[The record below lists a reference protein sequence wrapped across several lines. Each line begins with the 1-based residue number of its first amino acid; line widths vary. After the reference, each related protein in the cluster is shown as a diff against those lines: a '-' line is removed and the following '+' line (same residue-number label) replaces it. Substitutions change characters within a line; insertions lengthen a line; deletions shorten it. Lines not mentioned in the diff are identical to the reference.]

1 MKVRRGFYPLRKLT
15 RVRKGPHFHHR
26 AMAADYTIGLNAA
39 GNGKMKINF
48 FESSDLATFAP
59 CTLHRTLLPAQLTA
73 CTAPCFLHR
82 YSLPRAPH
90 PVSYTLMASPAS
102 GHSAFVGCP
111 GCSWSDAFRRSL
123 GSTSN

>member
-59 CTLHRTLLPAQLTA
+59 CTLHPAPHPASCTAYRLHRTLLPAPLQLTA
-73 CTAPCFLHR
+73 CTAPCFLHPDGVTSIGAFCLR
-82 YSLPRAPH
+82 WLPR
-90 PVSYTLMASPAS
+90 L
-102 GHSAFVGCP
+102 
-111 GCSWSDAFRRSL
+111 
-123 GSTSN
+123 

>member
-59 CTLHRTLLPAQLTA
+59 FTVNPESVSVVDGSICFEF
-73 CTAPCFLHR
+73 APTGD
-82 YSLPRAPH
+82 A
-90 PVSYTLMASPAS
+90 
-102 GHSAFVGCP
+102 AFYRFSVQ
-111 GCSWSDAFRRSL
+111 
-123 GSTSN
+123 